1 MAILVLN
8 NIVDEIES
16 SVEEFN
22 TRKDRIEE
30 TDSKLK
36 NGLLENMFTVKWI
49 VANLMKTLSS
59 MRNIKAYCW
68 LSKERKKAKRKCN
81 DKFIGWK

>member
-22 TRKDRIEE
+22 TTEDRIEE

-59 MRNIKAYCW
+59 MRNVKAYCW
-68 LSKERKKAKRKCN
+68 LSKERKPKEN
-81 DKFIGWK
+81 VMTNL

>member
-22 TRKDRIEE
+22 TTEDRIEE

-36 NGLLENMFTVKWI
+36 NGLLENMFTVK
-49 VANLMKTLSS
+49 
-59 MRNIKAYCW
+59 
-68 LSKERKKAKRKCN
+68 
-81 DKFIGWK
+81 